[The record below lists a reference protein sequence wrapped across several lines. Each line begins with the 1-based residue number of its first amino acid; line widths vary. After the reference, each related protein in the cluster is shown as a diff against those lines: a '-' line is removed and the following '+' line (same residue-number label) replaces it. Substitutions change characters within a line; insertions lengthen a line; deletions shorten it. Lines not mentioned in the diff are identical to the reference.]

1 MLIILGIIVIALIVV
16 GGNRYYQ
23 RQQTKAIIRAIRG
36 PKVTP
41 INQGGWRD
49 PLLWKFLAVL
59 AIIIAAI
66 VFSNYGSH

>member
-1 MLIILGIIVIALIVV
+1 MFILLGIIIIALIIV

-23 RQQTKAIIRAIRG
+23 RQQTKAIIRAIKG
-36 PKVTP
+36 PKITP

-59 AIIIAAI
+59 AAVVGFIILSSL
-66 VFSNYGSH
+66 FH

>member
-1 MLIILGIIVIALIVV
+1 MLIILGIIIIALIVV
-16 GGNRYYQ
+16 SGNRYYQ
-23 RQQTKAIIRAIRG
+23 SQQTKAIIKAIKG

-59 AIIIAAI
+59 AVIVLAI